1 MEDKFLVTK
10 ALLECYPYIEDMHDA
25 LSRSAEKCAADG
37 FYAIFASEQMR
48 LYEQIMKYNNR
59 KTGLYNMKYLTEEG
73 VGGSALTA
81 ILRERYLKEKSA
93 ATLSAENGIP
103 LRTVYRRLEA
113 GHAAFTS
120 RLEEMGFDKKRL
132 LKEFGNEPLFL
143 SMLKRVIDEED
154 EKERIRDALLKVN
167 VEAFGGL
174 SRHNHRRSRPHRDS
188 GDDRV
193 SA

>member
-1 MEDKFLVTK
+1 MEDRFLVTK

-25 LSRSAEKCAADG
+25 LSRSAEKCASDG

-59 KTGLYNMKYLTEEG
+59 KIGLYNMKYLTEEG
-73 VGGSALTA
+73 IGESGETAL
-81 ILRERYLKEKSA
+81 LRERYLKEKSA
-93 ATLSAENGIP
+93 ATVSLEKGIP
-103 LRTVYRRLEA
+103 LRTVYRRLET
-113 GHAAFTS
+113 GLRIFTR

-132 LKEFGNEPLFL
+132 LKECGNEPLFL
-143 SMLKRVIDEED
+143 SMLKRVIDEDD
-154 EKERIRDALLKVN
+154 ENERMRGALLKVN
-167 VEAFGGL
+167 VEAFGAL
-174 SRHNHRRSRPHRDS
+174 SRRNRRSHPHRDS